1 MANCQ
6 LSGMQ
11 NGFLSA
17 NTICRN
23 GKQNT
28 TEQTW
33 QGVAGNQKRRE
44 RRDSEGGGDND
55 EGANSDKI
63 NARVAARASKRGDP
77 NMLRPISNLTQNS
90 ATGKGKIAG
99 IDAKNDTISQQV
111 LVTLL
116 ALKAFSPE
124 SGLTLRSIAN
134 AIGAHPQQV
143 KRRVT
148 GDKHCYS
155 RLKGLV
161 RWQSGRGRKGTK
173 VWLSKEG
180 KAAAIAV
187 LASVTFSHQPR
198 SALFEDPQKW
208 LQVLAL
214 FATSPKERPYQ
225 SAKNVTPTLKTN
237 LRPNGV
243 LNEDLSV
250 RHAKDFQTFVRATT
264 AIFDQPLSRNDFGF
278 RCFVGKTLLA
288 EFPLDAAIGIV
299 RHAKRAWTDATPA
312 QVLKF
317 ALKHKEALFEAYLR
331 ECERRE
337 TLKRIRATMRPFE
350 APAEKPKPAL
360 PNLKGDRAERAA
372 EIVAA
377 DQPLQP
383 LAPCRSGKKR
393 CPRCGAESFELA
405 LKRFER
411 YYPEVPCAE
420 AERWH
425 GFEICGV
432 CFKVLR
438 LEETKAMLS
447 AKGIDFASGTR

>member
-1 MANCQ
+1 MTQ
-6 LSGMQ
+6 M
-11 NGFLSA
+11 
-17 NTICRN
+17 
-23 GKQNT
+23 
-28 TEQTW
+28 
-33 QGVAGNQKRRE
+33 V
-44 RRDSEGGGDND
+44 
-55 EGANSDKI
+55 
-63 NARVAARASKRGDP
+63 
-77 NMLRPISNLTQNS
+77 NLTQNQ
-90 ATGKGKIAG
+90 ATGKGKITNFFAQ
-99 IDAKNDTISQQV
+99 NDIISLQV

-134 AIGAHPQQV
+134 TIGAHPQQV
-143 KRRVT
+143 KRRIT

-161 RWQSGRGRKGTK
+161 RWQDGRGRKGTK
-173 VWLSKEG
+173 VWLSNEG

-237 LRPNGV
+237 FRPNGV

-250 RHAKDFQTFVRATT
+250 RHAKDFQTFVKATT
-264 AIFDQPLSRNDFGF
+264 AIFNQPLSRSDFGF
-278 RCFVGKTLLA
+278 RCVVGKTLLA

-377 DQPLQP
+377 DQPLRPIAQ
-383 LAPCRSGKKR
+383 RSGKKR
-393 CPRCGAESFELA
+393 CPRCGAEGFELV

-411 YYPEVPCAE
+411 YYPTVPCPE
-420 AERWH
+420 ADRYA
-425 GFEICGV
+425 GTEICGY
-432 CFKVLR
+432 CLKDLR
-438 LEETKAMLS
+438 LTETKAALAVKS
-447 AKGIDFASGTR
+447 PQSTPLADPTEPASDKTG